1 LRDSVNNKIL
11 HGVKEER
18 NILYTI
24 KLTKAD
30 WIGHVLPRN
39 RLLKHVIR
47 VRVEGMGR
55 QRKRKQLYDNRNE
68 KKEYWDL
75 KE

>member
-1 LRDSVNNKIL
+1 LDTSENREIEKYLESFEMWCWKLMEKVSLRDSVNNKIL

-30 WIGHVLPRN
+30 
-39 RLLKHVIR
+39 
-47 VRVEGMGR
+47 
-55 QRKRKQLYDNRNE
+55 
-68 KKEYWDL
+68 
-75 KE
+75 